1 MSTAMLIAEDKID
14 MKLNPLTVVADFQSP
29 QQRERLWAA
38 SARVSR
44 IFLKAQDV
52 MAAMPQVLRE
62 LGEAAGVDRT
72 VLALA
77 EIGPGN
83 QRWLVVRSE
92 WLADGIAEE
101 FADIPRVWN
110 VRKPDGFCAQLR
122 TGRSVYICHNE
133 IESLNDTS
141 IASEFAKSSML
152 VPFLV
157 DDEYLGVIGF
167 DNCRQTREF
176 EPAVVSALEIAASFI
191 GAALHREKLIEAV
204 RHERELA
211 TEQRAAELSKA
222 NTALRANL
230 ERLASSPDPHNF
242 FGHMLLEMVHQLQ
255 AAAGTVVALTPAGDE
270 WRVMAHVRDGQHEN
284 PPFPSIVANS
294 PALTEQWQDGCRE
307 PRYVAVDDYANKW
320 PGVYEYHKAHGHQ
333 CCYKLPLVFGEHIVG
348 FITLAFHRAEA
359 LNVERIELLAA
370 LGQQATLA
378 IGLKRLAIS
387 AKDAA
392 VLAERNRIGREIHDG
407 LAQAFTG
414 ILMQLGAAEEMAHG
428 SPLTPLLTR
437 IGDIARE
444 GLNEAR
450 RSVLA
455 LRPDEARP
463 GGLELAL
470 RQLAERSTV
479 PSRVTCRFE
488 GSGVTTGLV
497 PEHEHALLRIAQE
510 AVTNAVRHAQPDTI
524 KIALQLEGEQLVL
537 RVSDDGL
544 GMTHLPERYAQQGF
558 GLTNMRERAQAI
570 GGSWQIDSSVGRGT
584 LISVRIPRQAS
595 LTQNPLSM
603 RQSA

>member
-1 MSTAMLIAEDKID
+1 
-14 MKLNPLTVVADFQSP
+14 
-29 QQRERLWAA
+29 
-38 SARVSR
+38 
-44 IFLKAQDV
+44 
-52 MAAMPQVLRE
+52 
-62 LGEAAGVDRT
+62 
-72 VLALA
+72 
-77 EIGPGN
+77 
-83 QRWLVVRSE
+83 
-92 WLADGIAEE
+92 
-101 FADIPRVWN
+101 
-110 VRKPDGFCAQLR
+110 
-122 TGRSVYICHNE
+122 
-133 IESLNDTS
+133 
-141 IASEFAKSSML
+141 ML
-152 VPFLV
+152 V
-157 DDEYLGVIGF
+157 
-167 DNCRQTREF
+167 
-176 EPAVVSALEIAASFI
+176 
-191 GAALHREKLIEAV
+191 
-204 RHERELA
+204 
-211 TEQRAAELSKA
+211 
-222 NTALRANL
+222 
-230 ERLASSPDPHNF
+230 
-242 FGHMLLEMVHQLQ
+242 
-255 AAAGTVVALTPAGDE
+255 
-270 WRVMAHVRDGQHEN
+270 
-284 PPFPSIVANS
+284 
-294 PALTEQWQDGCRE
+294 
-307 PRYVAVDDYANKW
+307 
-320 PGVYEYHKAHGHQ
+320 
-333 CCYKLPLVFGEHIVG
+333 
-348 FITLAFHRAEA
+348 
-359 LNVERIELLAA
+359 A

-414 ILMQLGAAEEMAHG
+414 ILMQLGAAEEMVHG

-524 KIALQLEGEQLVL
+524 KIALLLEGEHLVL

-544 GMTHLPERYAQQGF
+544 GMAHLPERYAQQGF

-584 LISVRIPRQAS
+584 HISVRIPRQAA
-595 LTQNPLSM
+595 LTQTPVSM